1 MNLKKDL
8 RPEEEPVVLPSQALK
23 LYRQNH
29 NQNHNQQNRKIH
41 QGMQICK
48 DLEMFH
54 FLLLLMMKRRKKSGE
69 DAFIKLSMTKE

>member
-23 LYRQNH
+23 LYR
-29 NQNHNQQNRKIH
+29 QNHNQQNRKIH